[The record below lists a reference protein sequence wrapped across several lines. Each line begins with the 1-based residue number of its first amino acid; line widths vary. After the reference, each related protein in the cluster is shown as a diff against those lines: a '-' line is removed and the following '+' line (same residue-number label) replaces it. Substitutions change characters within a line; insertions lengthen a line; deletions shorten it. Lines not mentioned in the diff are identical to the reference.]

1 MGVVAR
7 VTVTPGG
14 FSPRKAAMT
23 VYLMG
28 TYCDHQAEGD
38 DLFARL
44 GKHSRG
50 KSCLYIK
57 RLADVDL
64 AVLER
69 LVGLNWEVMGER
81 YGGN

>member
-1 MGVVAR
+1 
-7 VTVTPGG
+7 
-14 FSPRKAAMT
+14 MT

-28 TYCDHQAEGD
+28 TYCDHQAEAD

-57 RLADVDL
+57 RLVDVDL

-69 LVGLNWEVMGER
+69 LVGLSWKCMNET
-81 YGGN
+81 YTL